1 MKPIAAK
8 RRGAAMVVA
17 LVIVGAVG
25 LVSVG
30 LMRALVH
37 SHREARMATRQ
48 QQAHW
53 LAESALARGAARLR
67 ADPAY
72 AGETWLPPSSDPA
85 TPLGRAVI
93 RVEGAT
99 DQAHKTIVVEAFV
112 PDHPQRRARQSRELT
127 IRLGFAEKNE

>member
-1 MKPIAAK
+1 MKSTASK

-30 LMRALVH
+30 LMRALAH
-37 SHREARMATRQ
+37 SHRESRIGVQQ

-53 LAESALARGAARLR
+53 LAESALARGAARLK
-67 ADPAY
+67 ADPTY

-93 RVEGAT
+93 RVEAAA
-99 DQAHKTIVVEAFV
+99 DQAPKTIVVEALV
-112 PDHPQRRARQSRELT
+112 PDHPQHRARQSRSLAVQLNTTGE
-127 IRLGFAEKNE
+127 NP